1 MTKVKD
7 ILRKKGDD
15 IWSIS
20 PRASVF
26 EGLEMMAKKN
36 IGALLVLDG
45 RKLCGIFSERDYARK
60 VILQGRSSRETT
72 IEALM
77 TREVISTGPE
87 EDIQHCMVL
96 MTTNHIRHLPVIED
110 TAVMGILSIGDVVKT
125 IITEQEVT
133 INELE
138 NYITGK
144 NYGM

>member
-26 EGLEMMAKKN
+26 EGLEMMAEKN
-36 IGALLVLDG
+36 IGALIVLDG

-77 TREVISTGPE
+77 TKEVISTGPE
-87 EDIQHCMVL
+87 ADIQHCMVL
-96 MTTNHIRHLPVIED
+96 MTTNHIRHLPVMKD
-110 TAVMGILSIGDVVKT
+110 ATVLGILSIGDVVKT

-138 NYITGK
+138 NFITGK